1 MGPQPLA
8 VECYQ
13 SWPVRNW
20 ASQQEASSRCARE
33 ASSAFAAAPQLR
45 SLVPQRL
52 GTTSLDHLRPVQDDC
67 TSGSGWLRT
76 PPGVHEAGV
85 MLRTQ
90 VAGDWAAWSP
100 TGTGRGER
108 RVQANESAGSA
119 ACGRAQRRQDGAAP
133 PSCAGRWEEAPHG
146 DSGGRPSG
154 PRPEATQPRLS
165 PHVPRASRVAAPTP
179 EHRVSVLLRGRLA
192 LRLSSSLAAV
202 PAGFHSRACGDFCP
216 RHWTPGWGPRCGAG
230 PLAPPPV
237 TGTPGRGLACS
248 GRRSC
253 RAQVASS
260 ACPAAGLSRRPQA
273 VLGDGGLVVWF

>member
-1 MGPQPLA
+1 MKVQ
-8 VECYQ
+8 
-13 SWPVRNW
+13 VRP
-20 ASQQEASSRCARE
+20 RGGGL
-33 ASSAFAAAPQLR
+33 SAGKMAP
-45 SLVPQRL
+45 
-52 GTTSLDHLRPVQDDC
+52 LRPAAQA
-67 TSGSGWLRT
+67 
-76 PPGVHEAGV
+76 AGRR
-85 MLRTQ
+85 LH
-90 VAGDWAAWSP
+90 
-100 TGTGRGER
+100 TGTA
-108 RVQANESAGSA
+108 VAV
-119 ACGRAQRRQDGAAP
+119 P
-133 PSCAGRWEEAPHG
+133 PALAL
-146 DSGGRPSG
+146 
-154 PRPEATQPRLS
+154 EATQPRLS

>member
-1 MGPQPLA
+1 
-8 VECYQ
+8 
-13 SWPVRNW
+13 
-20 ASQQEASSRCARE
+20 
-33 ASSAFAAAPQLR
+33 
-45 SLVPQRL
+45 
-52 GTTSLDHLRPVQDDC
+52 
-67 TSGSGWLRT
+67 
-76 PPGVHEAGV
+76 

-179 EHRVSVLLRGRLA
+179 EHWVSVLLRGRLA
-192 LRLSSSLAAV
+192 LWLSSSLAAV
-202 PAGFHSRACGDFCP
+202 PAGFHSRACGDFWTW
-216 RHWTPGWGPRCGAG
+216 HWTPGWGPRCGAG

-273 VLGDGGLVVWF
+273 VLGDGGLVLISRWSWGEVTPWSPAPPSCASFKSEVFVRRGRRVCHRSCVALEASSKVGATSKQMLSAEPVASRRLSLWSTSFSTTEISFIP